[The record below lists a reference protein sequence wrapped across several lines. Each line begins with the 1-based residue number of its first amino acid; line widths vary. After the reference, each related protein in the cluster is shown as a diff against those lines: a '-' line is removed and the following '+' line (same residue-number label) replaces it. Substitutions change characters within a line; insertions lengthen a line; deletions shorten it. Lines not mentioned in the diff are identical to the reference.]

1 MRKNAARARAA
12 LRRVVAQS
20 ETATQT
26 TFLSPMNRLCRPRFW
41 MPIPMKP
48 TEILSFGLILADN
61 MPDGRMNGTLAT
73 ALDWRKRRR
82 DRELDFMRRNL
93 PKMFPLKSLF

>member
-1 MRKNAARARAA
+1 
-12 LRRVVAQS
+12 
-20 ETATQT
+20 
-26 TFLSPMNRLCRPRFW
+26 

-73 ALDWRKRRR
+73 ALDWIKRRR
-82 DRELDFMRRNL
+82 DRELDFMRETYQRC
-93 PKMFPLKSLF
+93 FP